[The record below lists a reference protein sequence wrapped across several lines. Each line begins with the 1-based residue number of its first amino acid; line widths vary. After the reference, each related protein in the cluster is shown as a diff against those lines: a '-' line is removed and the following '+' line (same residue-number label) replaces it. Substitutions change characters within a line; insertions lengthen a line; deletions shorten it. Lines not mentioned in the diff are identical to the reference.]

1 MTLTAM
7 WATPLIGGALVAF
20 LPPRLGKWFGA
31 LVALVTLVVAG
42 YVAFSFAPDY
52 HGYQFNESLGWIPQF
67 NIFYRLGVDGI
78 SLWLLVLNA
87 FLTVIA
93 VLATPVKARTSGFVG
108 LLLAMSA
115 GLAGVFMATDL
126 VLFYVFWEA
135 MLIPAYFLLWLHGE
149 GPRPGGA
156 ALKFVLYTLAGS
168 LLMLVG
174 IIGEYIATGKQ
185 TFDLSQLATLA
196 PSPSLQFGL
205 FFVFALAFAI
215 KTPLFPFHSWL
226 PDAYMAAPTPML
238 ITFAGVMGKAGAYG
252 FLRIA
257 VPLFPQPADWWDWRW
272 VIPVLAVAAIIWGAL
287 MALVQNDM
295 KLLVSYS
302 SISHMGFIV
311 LGIFSF
317 NIQGQQGAVLQMVN
331 HGIIIAALFLIVAW
345 ISDLTGTRDHR
356 LPLGVGA
363 VVRRPRR
370 GHALDLPVDAA
381 KGLVD
386 VRIERVLRV
395 AAHLMLVQQKSD
407 LRERHGAVDAPPRRQ
422 PRRGERGEA
431 RAELA
436 EAGVFPLQRCGRI
449 VPQGAIDAPEL
460 GIESAAAQ
468 VSRDH
473 RELLQQVA
481 DVLVLEHREALIGR
495 MPCRHRLRY
504 RRPRARGY
512 RGQQQRH
519 GERRLQLAQGSVHGS
534 LPRPARPAG
543 REAYDASPAAA
554 KARQRR

>member
-1 MTLTAM
+1 MSLTTI
-7 WATPLIGGALVAF
+7 WLVPLVGALVVAA
-20 LPPRLGKWFGA
+20 LPPRAAKAIGLI
-31 LVALVTLVVAG
+31 VALADLVLAGMLAYFFLPGHQGFQFTESVT
-42 YVAFSFAPDY
+42 
-52 HGYQFNESLGWIPQF
+52 WIPQF
-67 NIFYRLGVDGI
+67 SIFYRLGVDGI

-93 VLATPVKARTSGFVG
+93 VLATPVTARTSGFVG

-149 GPRPGGA
+149 GSRPGAA

-185 TFDLSQLATLA
+185 TFDLAQLATLA

-257 VPLFPQPADWWDWRW
+257 VPLFPQPSDWWDWRW
-272 VIPVLAVAAIIWGAL
+272 VIPVLAVVAIIWGAL

-311 LGIFSF
+311 LGIFAF

-345 ISDLTGTRDHR
+345 IADLTGTRDR
-356 LPLGVGA
+356 RA
-363 VVRRPRR
+363 VA
-370 GHALDLPVDAA
+370 GLALRMPV
-381 KGLVD
+381 
-386 VRIERVLRV
+386 
-395 AAHLMLVQQKSD
+395 M
-407 LRERHGAVDAPPRRQ
+407 
-422 PRRGERGEA
+422 
-431 RAELA
+431 
-436 EAGVFPLQRCGRI
+436 AGVFAVVAFAALGLPGLNSFVGEFMTLLGAWQRAPLLA
-449 VPQGAIDAPEL
+449 VFGAI
-460 GIESAAAQ
+460 G
-468 VSRDH
+468 
-473 RELLQQVA
+473 
-481 DVLVLEHREALIGR
+481 LVLTPVYIL
-495 MPCRHRLRY
+495 RLFQ
-504 RRPRARGY
+504 GVM
-512 RGQQQRH
+512 
-519 GERRLQLAQGSVHGS
+519 QGSPEGPVPRSDIYAGQLTLLAPLIALMFALGLAPGVLTS
-534 LPRPARPAG
+534 LMNSLGQTGLYR
-543 REAYDASPAAA
+543 
-554 KARQRR
+554 

>member
-1 MTLTAM
+1 MSLTTI
-7 WATPLIGGALVAF
+7 WLVPLVGALVVAA
-20 LPPRLGKWFGA
+20 LPPRAAKAIGLI
-31 LVALVTLVVAG
+31 VALADLVLAGMLAYFFLPGHQGFQFTESVT
-42 YVAFSFAPDY
+42 
-52 HGYQFNESLGWIPQF
+52 WIPQF
-67 NIFYRLGVDGI
+67 SIFYRLGVDGI

-93 VLATPVKARTSGFVG
+93 VLATPVTARTSGFVG

-149 GPRPGGA
+149 GPRPGAA

-185 TFDLSQLATLA
+185 TFDLAQLATLA

-257 VPLFPQPADWWDWRW
+257 VPLFPQPSDWWDWRW
-272 VIPVLAVAAIIWGAL
+272 VIPVLAVVAIIWGAL

-311 LGIFSF
+311 LGIFAF

-345 ISDLTGTRDHR
+345 IADLTGTRDR
-356 LPLGVGA
+356 RA
-363 VVRRPRR
+363 VA
-370 GHALDLPVDAA
+370 GLALRMPV
-381 KGLVD
+381 
-386 VRIERVLRV
+386 
-395 AAHLMLVQQKSD
+395 M
-407 LRERHGAVDAPPRRQ
+407 
-422 PRRGERGEA
+422 
-431 RAELA
+431 
-436 EAGVFPLQRCGRI
+436 AGVFAVVAFAALGLPGLNSFVGEFMTLLGAWQRAPLLA
-449 VPQGAIDAPEL
+449 VFGAI
-460 GIESAAAQ
+460 G
-468 VSRDH
+468 
-473 RELLQQVA
+473 
-481 DVLVLEHREALIGR
+481 LVLTPVYIL
-495 MPCRHRLRY
+495 RLFQ
-504 RRPRARGY
+504 GVM
-512 RGQQQRH
+512 
-519 GERRLQLAQGSVHGS
+519 QGSPEGPVPRSDIYAGQLTLLAPLIALMFALGLAPGVLTS
-534 LPRPARPAG
+534 LMNSLGQTGLYR
-543 REAYDASPAAA
+543 
-554 KARQRR
+554 